1 MAPFVGF
8 SGLGVAP
15 FVDFSGMAVALSEYE
30 LAKSS
35 AVVVDRSSRG
45 RLVLTGAD
53 VADFLQG
60 QVSNDID
67 ALVPGSG
74 CYATL
79 LTAKGKIRCDMRILR
94 GDSWF
99 LIDSE
104 PQALPVLE
112 HMVRVYSIGRDVKS
126 GPDERGLWS
135 IIGPTSRAA
144 LDNPPAEP
152 EHSHSDGELGLYV
165 ATDSG
170 VDVFGER
177 PDLPEATAEVAE
189 ILRVEAGRPRLG
201 FELGDDVIPQEA
213 GINERA
219 ISFTKGCY
227 VGQETVARLFYKG
240 KPNRHLRG
248 LRVNEPVERGAVIHG
263 AGRELG
269 RVSSTCVSPTFG
281 PIALALVRRE
291 AEPGD
296 SVQVGDAAVVGQVV
310 ELPF

>member
-1 MAPFVGF
+1 VE
-8 SGLGVAP
+8 VAT
-15 FVDFSGMAVALSEYE
+15 SEYL
-30 LAKSS
+30 LAKTD
-35 AVVVDRSSRG
+35 AVIVDRSSRG
-45 RLVLTGAD
+45 RLILTGTD

-60 QVSNDID
+60 QVSNDVE
-67 ALVPGSG
+67 ALEPGSG

-79 LTAKGKIRCDMRILR
+79 LTAKGKIRCDIRILR
-94 GDSWF
+94 GEGWF
-99 LIDSE
+99 LLDSE

-112 HMVRVYSIGRDVKS
+112 HMVRVYSIGRDVKAARDAR
-126 GPDERGLWS
+126 PLWS
-135 IIGPTSRAA
+135 VIGPAARDA
-144 LDNPPAEP
+144 LDNPPPGA
-152 EHSHSDGELGLYV
+152 EHSHAEGGLGLYV
-165 ATDSG
+165 ATDNG

-177 PDLPEATAEVAE
+177 PDLPEADADVAE
-189 ILRVEAGRPRLG
+189 IVRIESGRPRLG

-248 LRVNEPVERGAVIHG
+248 LRLAAPVERGAVIHG
-263 AGRELG
+263 HDRELG
-269 RVSSTCVSPTFG
+269 RVSSACVSPTFG

-296 SVQVGDAAVVGQVV
+296 EVQVGDAGTVAQVV

>member
-1 MAPFVGF
+1 MT
-8 SGLGVAP
+8 VAT
-15 FVDFSGMAVALSEYE
+15 SEYE
-30 LAKSS
+30 LARSA
-35 AVVVDRSSRG
+35 AVVVDRSNRA
-45 RLVLTGAD
+45 RLELTGSD

-60 QVSNDID
+60 QVSNDVD
-67 ALVPGSG
+67 ALLPGTG

-94 GDSWF
+94 GEDWF

-112 HMVRVYSIGRDVKS
+112 HMVRVYSIGRDVRAAR
-126 GPDERGLWS
+126 DERALWS
-135 IIGPTSRAA
+135 IIGPAARDA
-144 LDNPPAEP
+144 LDNPPP
-152 EHSHSDGELGLYV
+152 QTEHSHTQGELGIYV
-165 ATDSG
+165 ATHNG
-170 VDVFGER
+170 VDVIGER
-177 PDLPEATAEVAE
+177 PGLPEASAETAE

-201 FELGDDVIPQEA
+201 YELGDDVIPQEA

-248 LRVNEPVERGAVIHG
+248 LRLDEPVERGAVISG
-263 AGRELG
+263 ADRELG
-269 RVSSTCVSPTFG
+269 RVSSACVSPRLG
-281 PIALALVRRE
+281 PLALALVRRE

-296 SVQVGDAAVVGQVV
+296 AVTVADTRGTVV

>member
-1 MAPFVGF
+1 VE
-8 SGLGVAP
+8 VAT
-15 FVDFSGMAVALSEYE
+15 SEYL
-30 LAKSS
+30 LAKTD
-35 AVVVDRSSRG
+35 AAVVDRSNRG
-45 RLVLTGAD
+45 RLILTGAD

-60 QVSNDID
+60 QVSNDVE
-67 ALVPGSG
+67 ALLPGSG

-94 GDSWF
+94 GDGWF
-99 LIDSE
+99 LLDSE

-126 GPDERGLWS
+126 TPDERGLWS
-135 IIGPTSRAA
+135 IIGPGARDA
-144 LDNPPAEP
+144 LDNAPPAT
-152 EHSHSDGELGLYV
+152 EHSHTEGELGLYA
-165 ATDSG
+165 ATDNG

-177 PDLPEATAEVAE
+177 PDLPEATTEIAE
-189 ILRVEAGRPRLG
+189 ILRVESGRPRLG

-248 LRVNEPVERGAVIHG
+248 LRLSEPVERGAVIMGHD
-263 AGRELG
+263 RELG
-269 RVSSTCVSPTFG
+269 RVSSSCVSPTFG

-296 SVQVGDAAVVGQVV
+296 SVQVGDAGAVGQVV

>member
-1 MAPFVGF
+1 V
-8 SGLGVAP
+8 
-15 FVDFSGMAVALSEYE
+15 AVATSEYD
-30 LAKSS
+30 LAKSA
-35 AVVVDRSSRG
+35 AVVIDRSNRG
-45 RLVLTGAD
+45 RLILTGAD

-60 QVSNDID
+60 QVSNDIE
-67 ALVPGSG
+67 ALLPGSG

-94 GDSWF
+94 GDGWF
-99 LIDSE
+99 LLDSE

-112 HMVRVYSIGRDVKS
+112 HMVRVYSIGRDVQS
-126 GPDERGLWS
+126 RRDERGLWS
-135 IIGPTSRAA
+135 IVGPAAHDA
-144 LDNPPAEP
+144 LDNPPAAP
-152 EHSHSDGELGLYV
+152 EHSHTEGELGLYV
-165 ATDSG
+165 ATDTG

-177 PDLPEATAEVAE
+177 PELPEASAETAE
-189 ILRVEAGRPRLG
+189 ILRIESGRPRLG

-248 LRVNEPVERGAVIHG
+248 LRLSEPAERGDVIRG
-263 AGRELG
+263 AERELG
-269 RVSSTCVSPTFG
+269 RLSSVCVSPTHG

-296 SVQVGDAAVVGQVV
+296 SVQVGESGAVAQVV

>member
-1 MAPFVGF
+1 M
-8 SGLGVAP
+8 
-15 FVDFSGMAVALSEYE
+15 
-30 LAKSS
+30 
-35 AVVVDRSSRG
+35 VDRSNRG
-45 RLVLTGAD
+45 RLLLKGAD

-60 QVSNDID
+60 QVSNDVE
-67 ALVPGSG
+67 ALERGSG

-94 GDSWF
+94 GDDWF
-99 LIDSE
+99 LLDSE

-126 GPDERGLWS
+126 RRDERSVWS
-135 IIGPTSRAA
+135 IIGPGARGA
-144 LDNPPAEP
+144 LDNPPAET
-152 EHSHSDGELGLYV
+152 EYALSEGELGLYL

-177 PDLPEATAEVAE
+177 PNLPEAGGDIAE
-189 ILRVEAGRPRLG
+189 ILRIESGRPRLG

-248 LRVNEPVERGAVIHG
+248 LRVSEPAERGAVIHG
-263 AGRELG
+263 SDRELG
-269 RVSSTCVSPTFG
+269 RISSACVSPTFG
-281 PIALALVRRE
+281 PIALALLRRE
-291 AEPGD
+291 AGPGD
-296 SVQVGDAAVVGQVV
+296 EVQVGDTGAVAQVV

>member
-1 MAPFVGF
+1 
-8 SGLGVAP
+8 
-15 FVDFSGMAVALSEYE
+15 MAVATSEYE
-30 LAKSS
+30 LAKTA
-35 AVVVDRSSRG
+35 AVVVDRANRSR
-45 RLVLTGAD
+45 LLLTGAD

-60 QVSNDID
+60 QVSNDVD
-67 ALVPGSG
+67 ALEPGSG

-94 GDSWF
+94 GDDWF
-99 LIDSE
+99 LLDSE

-112 HMVRVYSIGRDVKS
+112 HMVRVYSIGRDVKAQR
-126 GPDERGLWS
+126 DERPLWS
-135 IIGPTSRAA
+135 ILGPGARDA
-144 LDNPPAEP
+144 LDNPPAAQ
-152 EHSHSDGELGLYV
+152 EHANSEGELGLYV
-165 ATDSG
+165 ATEQG

-177 PDLPEATAEVAE
+177 PDLPEASAETAE
-189 ILRVEAGRPRLG
+189 ILRIEAGRPRLG

-219 ISFTKGCY
+219 VSFTKGCY

-248 LRVNEPVERGAVIHG
+248 LRLSQPVERGALITG

-269 RVSSTCVSPTFG
+269 HVSSTCVSPTFG

-291 AEPGD
+291 AGPGD
-296 SVQVGDAAVVGQVV
+296 TVAVGDDGATAQVV

>member
-1 MAPFVGF
+1 VE
-8 SGLGVAP
+8 VAT
-15 FVDFSGMAVALSEYE
+15 SEYL
-30 LAKSS
+30 LAKTD
-35 AVVVDRSSRG
+35 AVIVDRSSRG
-45 RLVLTGAD
+45 RLLLTGAD

-60 QVSNDID
+60 QVSNDVE
-67 ALVPGSG
+67 ALAPGTG

-94 GDSWF
+94 GGDTPQGGAGWF
-99 LIDSE
+99 LLDSE

-112 HMVRVYSIGRDVKS
+112 HMVRVYSIGRDVQS
-126 GPDERGLWS
+126 RRDDRGLWS
-135 IIGPTSRAA
+135 IVGPAARDA
-144 LDNPPAEP
+144 LDNPPPRSELAHTE
-152 EHSHSDGELGLYV
+152 GELGLYV
-165 ATDSG
+165 ATDLG
-170 VDVFGER
+170 VDVVGER
-177 PDLPEATAEVAE
+177 PNLPELSADTAE
-189 ILRVEAGRPRLG
+189 ILRIETGRPRLG

-248 LRVNEPVERGAVIHG
+248 LRLTDPVERGTAIHG
-263 AGRELG
+263 ADRELG

-291 AEPGD
+291 AGPGD
-296 SVQVGDAAVVGQVV
+296 SVQVGDAGTVAQVA

>member
-1 MAPFVGF
+1 M
-8 SGLGVAP
+8 GVAT
-15 FVDFSGMAVALSEYE
+15 SEYE
-30 LAKSS
+30 LAKSA

-45 RLVLTGAD
+45 RLILSGAD

-60 QVSNDID
+60 QVSNDIE
-67 ALVPGSG
+67 ALLPGSG

-94 GDSWF
+94 GEDWF
-99 LIDSE
+99 LLDSE

-112 HMVRVYSIGRDVKS
+112 HMVRVYSIGRDVS
-126 GPDERGLWS
+126 SQRDERGLWS
-135 IIGPTSRAA
+135 VIGPNARAA
-144 LDNPPAEP
+144 LDNPPPAA
-152 EHSHSDGELGLYV
+152 EHSHTDGELGLYV
-165 ATDSG
+165 ATDVG

-177 PDLPEATAEVAE
+177 PDLPEASAETAE
-189 ILRVEAGRPRLG
+189 ILRIESGRPRLG

-248 LRVNEPVERGAVIHG
+248 LRLSEPAERGAAIHG

-269 RVSSTCVSPTFG
+269 RVSSTCISPAFG

-291 AEPGD
+291 AQPGD
-296 SVQVGDAAVVGQVV
+296 SVQVGDGGAVAQVV

>member
-1 MAPFVGF
+1 
-8 SGLGVAP
+8 
-15 FVDFSGMAVALSEYE
+15 MAVAVSEYE
-30 LAKSS
+30 LAKTA

-45 RLVLTGAD
+45 RLLLTGSD

-60 QVSNDID
+60 QVSNDVE
-67 ALVPGSG
+67 ALVPGQG

-94 GDSWF
+94 GDGWF
-99 LIDSE
+99 LLDCE

-126 GPDERGLWS
+126 AQDERGLWS
-135 IIGPTSRAA
+135 ILGPAARDA
-144 LDNPPAEP
+144 LDNPPPAE
-152 EHSHSDGELGLYV
+152 EHAHTDGALGVYV
-165 ATDSG
+165 ATDLG
-170 VDVFGER
+170 VDVIGER
-177 PDLPEATAEVAE
+177 PDLPEAPAEVAE
-189 ILRVEAGRPRLG
+189 CLRIESGRPRLG

-213 GINERA
+213 ALNERA

-248 LRVNEPVERGAVIHG
+248 LHLSEPAERGQPVVVG
-263 AGRELG
+263 EREVG
-269 RVSSTCVSPTFG
+269 HVGSTCVSPALG
-281 PIALALVRRE
+281 PIALALLRRE
-291 AEPGD
+291 VAPGD
-296 SVQVGDAAVVGQVV
+296 SVQVGDGGATAEVV

>member
-1 MAPFVGF
+1 VEVTT
-8 SGLGVAP
+8 SDYL
-15 FVDFSGMAVALSEYE
+15 
-30 LAKSS
+30 LAKTAA
-35 AVVVDRSSRG
+35 AVLDRSSRG
-45 RLVLTGAD
+45 RLVLTGAE

-60 QVSNDID
+60 QVSNDVE
-67 ALVPGSG
+67 ALLPGSG

-99 LIDSE
+99 LLDSE

-112 HMVRVYSIGRDVKS
+112 HMVRVYSIGRDVHATR
-126 GPDERGLWS
+126 DARELWS
-135 IIGPTSRAA
+135 IIGPAACAA
-144 LDNPPAEP
+144 LDNPPPAA
-152 EHSHSDGELGLYV
+152 EHSHTEGQLGLYV
-165 ATDSG
+165 ATYNG
-170 VDVFGER
+170 VDIVGER
-177 PDLPEATAEVAE
+177 PDLPEMTSETAE
-189 ILRVEAGRPRLG
+189 ILRIESGRPRLG

-248 LRVNEPVERGAVIHG
+248 LRLSEPMERGAVIHG
-263 AGRELG
+263 ATRELG
-269 RVSSTCVSPTFG
+269 RIGSTCVSPTFG

-291 AEPGD
+291 AAPGA
-296 SVQVGDAAVVGQVV
+296 SVTVGDAGVVAEVV

>member
-1 MAPFVGF
+1 MEVTTSDYLLAT
-8 SGLGVAP
+8 SAA
-15 FVDFSGMAVALSEYE
+15 AVL
-30 LAKSS
+30 
-35 AVVVDRSSRG
+35 DRSSRG
-45 RLVLTGAD
+45 RLLLTGAD

-60 QVSNDID
+60 QVSNDVE

-94 GDSWF
+94 GDDWF
-99 LIDSE
+99 LLDSE

-112 HMVRVYSIGRDVKS
+112 HMVRVYSIGRDVHARR
-126 GPDERGLWS
+126 DERELWS
-135 IIGPTSRAA
+135 IIGPAARAA
-144 LDNPPAEP
+144 LDNPPGAA
-152 EHSHSDGELGLYV
+152 EHSHTDGELGLYV
-165 ATDSG
+165 ATDNG
-170 VDVFGER
+170 VDVFGGR
-177 PDLPEATAEVAE
+177 PDLPEMTGETAE
-189 ILRVEAGRPRLG
+189 ILRIEAGRPRLG

-248 LRVNEPVERGAVIHG
+248 LRLSEPTERGALIRG
-263 AGRELG
+263 ADRDLG
-269 RVSSTCVSPTFG
+269 RISSTCVSPAFG

-291 AEPGD
+291 AAPGASVTVGD
-296 SVQVGDAAVVGQVV
+296 SGVLADVV

>member
-1 MAPFVGF
+1 MAKNLPR
-8 SGLGVAP
+8 
-15 FVDFSGMAVALSEYE
+15 AVASVAVAVATAEYE
-30 LAKSS
+30 LARTA
-35 AVVVDRSSRG
+35 AVVVDRSDRAK
-45 RLVLTGAD
+45 LLLTGSD

-60 QVSNDID
+60 QVSNDVE
-67 ALVPGSG
+67 ALTPGSG

-94 GDSWF
+94 GDDWF

-112 HMVRVYSIGRDVKS
+112 HMVRVYSIGRDVKAQR
-126 GPDERGLWS
+126 DERGLWS
-135 IIGPTSRAA
+135 VIGPAARDA
-144 LDNPPAEP
+144 LDNPPPAS
-152 EHSHSDGELGLYV
+152 EHAHSAGKLGVYV
-165 ATDSG
+165 ATDTG
-170 VDVFGER
+170 VDVVGER
-177 PDLPEATAEVAE
+177 PDLPQAPADVAE
-189 ILRVEAGRPRLG
+189 IIRIESGRARLG

-248 LRVNEPVERGAVIHG
+248 LRLDDPVERGALIRSD
-263 AGRELG
+263 ARELG
-269 RVSSTCVSPTFG
+269 HVSSACVSPSFG

-291 AEPGD
+291 AQPGD
-296 SVQVGDAAVVGQVV
+296 RVQVGESDGTIV

>member
-1 MAPFVGF
+1 ME
-8 SGLGVAP
+8 VAT
-15 FVDFSGMAVALSEYE
+15 SEYL
-30 LAKSS
+30 LAKAN

-45 RLVLTGAD
+45 RLLLTGSE

-60 QVSNDID
+60 QVSNDVE
-67 ALVPGSG
+67 ALEPGSG

-94 GDSWF
+94 GDDWF
-99 LIDSE
+99 LLDSE

-112 HMVRVYSIGRDVKS
+112 HMVRVYSIGRDVHARR
-126 GPDERGLWS
+126 DERGLWA
-135 IIGPTSRAA
+135 ILGPAARDA
-144 LDNPPAEP
+144 LDNPPPEV
-152 EHSHSDGELGLYV
+152 EHSHREGQLGLYV
-165 ATDSG
+165 ATYAG
-170 VDVFGER
+170 VDVIGDR
-177 PDLPEATAEVAE
+177 PDLPEASDETAE
-189 ILRVEAGRPRLG
+189 ILRVESGRPRLG

-219 ISFTKGCY
+219 ISFSKGCY

-248 LRVNEPVERGAVIHG
+248 LRLSEPAERGAPIHA
-263 AGRELG
+263 AGGKELG
-269 RVSSTCVSPTFG
+269 RVASTCVSPTFG

-296 SVQVGDAAVVGQVV
+296 SEQVGDAGSVAQVV

>member
-1 MAPFVGF
+1 VE
-8 SGLGVAP
+8 VATS
-15 FVDFSGMAVALSEYE
+15 DYL
-30 LAKSS
+30 LAKTD
-35 AVVVDRSSRG
+35 AVLLDRSDRG
-45 RLVLTGAD
+45 RLLLTGAD

-60 QVSNDID
+60 QVSNDVE
-67 ALVPGSG
+67 ALAPGTG

-79 LTAKGKIRCDMRILR
+79 LTAKGKIRCDMRILH
-94 GDSWF
+94 GEGWF
-99 LIDSE
+99 LLDSE

-112 HMVRVYSIGRDVKS
+112 HMVRVYSIGRDVKAER
-126 GPDERGLWS
+126 DERPLWS
-135 IIGPTSRAA
+135 VIGPEARAA
-144 LDNPPAEP
+144 LDNPPPAT
-152 EHSHSDGELGLYV
+152 EHSHTSGELGLYV
-165 ATDSG
+165 ATAEG

-177 PDLPEATAEVAE
+177 PDLPQTTPETAE
-189 ILRVEAGRPRLG
+189 ILRIESGRPRLG

-248 LRVNEPVERGAVIHG
+248 LRLSEPVERGAVIHG
-263 AGRELG
+263 HDRELG
-269 RVSSTCVSPTFG
+269 HISSTCISPTFG

-291 AEPGD
+291 AVPGD
-296 SVQVGDAAVVGQVV
+296 SVKVGDAGTVAEVV

>member
-1 MAPFVGF
+1 ME
-8 SGLGVAP
+8 VAT
-15 FVDFSGMAVALSEYE
+15 SEYV
-30 LAKSS
+30 LAKTAA
-35 AVVVDRSSRG
+35 AVVERSKGG
-45 RLVLTGAD
+45 RLVLTGGD

-60 QVSNDID
+60 QVSNDVEG
-67 ALVPGSG
+67 LVAGTG

-79 LTAKGKIRCDMRILR
+79 LTAKAKIRCDMRILR
-94 GDSWF
+94 GEGWF
-99 LIDSE
+99 LLDSE

-112 HMVRVYSIGRDVKS
+112 HMVRVYSIGRDVHS
-126 GPDERGLWS
+126 RRDERELWS
-135 IIGPTSRAA
+135 IVGPSAREVV
-144 LDNPPAEP
+144 DNPPPGE
-152 EHSHSDGELGLYV
+152 EHSHTEGELGLYV

-170 VDVFGER
+170 VDVFGDR
-177 PDLPEATAEVAE
+177 PDVPEMSAETAEM
-189 ILRVEAGRPRLG
+189 LRVESGRPRLG

-240 KPNRHLRG
+240 KPNRQLRG
-248 LRVNEPVERGAVIHG
+248 LRVSEPVDRGAVIHG

-269 RVSSTCVSPTFG
+269 RVSSACVSPTFG

-291 AEPGD
+291 AGPGD
-296 SVQVGDAAVVGQVV
+296 SVQVGDADTVAQVV

>member
-1 MAPFVGF
+1 MP
-8 SGLGVAP
+8 
-15 FVDFSGMAVALSEYE
+15 VALSEYE

-45 RLVLTGAD
+45 RLVLTGSD

-94 GDSWF
+94 GEGWF
-99 LIDSE
+99 LLDSE

-112 HMVRVYSIGRDVKS
+112 HMVRVYSIGRDVQS
-126 GPDERGLWS
+126 RRDERGLWS
-135 IIGPTSRAA
+135 VLGPEARDH
-144 LDNPPAEP
+144 LDNAPPP
-152 EHSHSDGELGLYV
+152 TEHSHVEGQLGLYV
-165 ATDSG
+165 ATDGG
-170 VDVFGER
+170 VDVIGER
-177 PDLPEATAEVAE
+177 PDLAEAGAETAE
-189 ILRVEAGRPRLG
+189 ILRIESGRPRLG

-248 LRVNEPVERGAVIHG
+248 LYLSEPVERGAVIRG
-263 AGRELG
+263 GDRELG
-269 RVSSTCVSPTFG
+269 RVSSTCVSPGLG

-291 AEPGD
+291 AAPGD
-296 SVQVGDAAVVGQVV
+296 SVQVGDAGAVAEVV